1 MKINFSQE
9 ITAKKL
15 MEDIKF
21 HGETNGDEKS
31 LEKLKELGEL
41 LKSTIN
47 EINLFQSLLNSH
59 ISLASAKEMF
69 LEIDSI
75 KNDIAEIMAEY
86 GY

>member
-21 HGETNGDEKS
+21 YGETNGDEKS

-47 EINLFQSLLNSH
+47 EINLFQSLLTSH

-69 LEIDSI
+69 VEIDSI
-75 KNDIAEIMAEY
+75 NNDISEIMAEY